1 MNQQSNNRISI
12 MRDEPVTAAL
22 MKLGVPTMI
31 GMLISA
37 LYNAIDAYFVGGLG
51 MSQMGAVSVVFPIVQ
66 IVIGLG
72 MMFGAGASSYISR
85 SLGKGDNTEANRAA
99 STALFASVLVGAV
112 IIAGIMIFLDPVLVS
127 LGATDTILPYA
138 KGYAQIY
145 VTGSIINV
153 FTVTMNNLL
162 TAQGATRFTMIAML
176 TGSITNVILD
186 PIMIYGLDWGIE
198 GAAIATVISLCV
210 NMALYIGYIA
220 TKQGVLRLSVRN
232 IQLSPQLL
240 GEILKIGIPVLLFQ
254 LLASASM
261 GLTNSA
267 AKPYGDYAVAAMGAV
282 TRIMTIG
289 TYIVF
294 GFLKGFQPFAGYN
307 YGAKRFD
314 RLKKAIHLC
323 LIWSTAFGI
332 AVALILVI
340 FAEPIVSL
348 FGTDAEM
355 VKLAS
360 TALRLNAIL
369 FITFGYQM
377 VYASLYLSIGKS
389 LVGGLLSLSRQGIFF
404 LPLIYIL
411 PRLFQL
417 SGVIWVQP
425 AADLLTITVTFIFA
439 IKINRALTVGTSAYS
454 QGGELT

>member
-1 MNQQSNNRISI
+1 MNQQTNNRISI
-12 MRDEPVTAAL
+12 MRDEPVAASL
-22 MKLGVPTMI
+22 MKLGIPTMI

-37 LYNAIDAYFVGGLG
+37 LYNAIDAYFVSGLG

-85 SLGKGDNTEANRAA
+85 SLGKGDNAEANRTA
-99 STALFASVLVGAV
+99 STALFASIFVGAV
-112 IIAGIMIFLDPVLVS
+112 IIAGIMVFLNPVLMS

-138 KGYAQIY
+138 RAYAKIY

-162 TAQGATRFTMIAML
+162 TAQGATRFTMISML
-176 TGSITNVILD
+176 TGSIINIILD
-186 PIMIYGLDWGIE
+186 PIMIYALDWGIE
-198 GAAIATVISLCV
+198 GAAIATVISLGV

-220 TKQGVLRLSVRN
+220 TKQGVLRLSLRN
-232 IQLSPQLL
+232 IRLSPQLL

-282 TRIMTIG
+282 IRIMTVG

-307 YGAKRFD
+307 YGAKQFD
-314 RLKKAIHLC
+314 RLKKAIRLC
-323 LIWSTAFGI
+323 LIWSTTFGMI
-332 AVALILVI
+332 AAIVLFA
-340 FAEPIVSL
+340 FAEPIVSI

-355 VKLAS
+355 VNLAGK
-360 TALRLNAIL
+360 ALRLNAVL
-369 FITFGYQM
+369 FITFGFQM

-425 AADLLTITVTFIFA
+425 AADLLTTAVTFIFA
-439 IKINRALTVGTSAYS
+439 IKINRALTVETSAYP
-454 QGGELT
+454 QGGEPT